1 MSTYTPIAS
10 QTLSSA
16 TATVTFSGIP
26 QTYTDLVLVMNLRDT
41 ASGTQTYPFVRFNG
55 DSGTNYSFTRFQG
68 TGSIANS
75 GRASNQNK
83 LELTEAAGAGTAANV
98 FSPTIVHLQN
108 YANTT
113 TNKTCL
119 VRINNSESGGGVAVG
134 ALVGLWRSTAA
145 ITEVTITGQT
155 SLASGSSFTL
165 YGIGAGS
172 PKAFGGDE
180 VRTDG
185 TYWYHIYNSSGVFAP
200 MTALTCDYLVVAG
213 GGGGGGGGQVYA
225 SVGGGGAGGYR
236 TGTLSLT
243 AGTNQTVTVGAGG
256 AGAVAYNGVAGIGS
270 NSVFSSITSAGGG
283 GGSSFNVTATAGG
296 SGGGGYHGA
305 PNDST
310 PQPGAAG
317 NTPATTPS
325 QGNNGG
331 NGLKRGDTTGNGG
344 GGGGAGGVGG
354 DRGTSTGGTGGAGL
368 ASSISGTSV
377 TRAGGGGGGGSG
389 GGGSA
394 TGGGGA
400 GGGGTANG
408 ANGTVNTGGGGG
420 GAGGGAGG
428 GSSNGGAGGSG
439 TVIVRYLV

>member
-1 MSTYTPIAS
+1 MSTYVPIQAI
-10 QTLSSA
+10 TLSA
-16 TATVTFSGIP
+16 NTATVSFTGIP
-26 QTYTDLVLVMNLRDT
+26 QTYTDLVLVIEGALT
-41 ASGTQTYPFVRFNG
+41 ASGNKRIYFNG
-55 DSGTNYSFTRFQG
+55 VGTDQSSTALWG
-68 TGSIANS
+68 TGSSAVSARYTGTGTCYLDVANAVTN
-75 GRASNQNK
+75 RYN
-83 LELTEAAGAGTAANV
+83 
-98 FSPTIVHLQN
+98 TIVHIQN

-113 TNKTCL
+113 TNKTYL
-119 VRINNSESGGGVAVG
+119 SRHNSAAVSTE
-134 ALVGLWRSTAA
+134 AIVGLWRSTAA
-145 ITEVTITGQT
+145 ITSFDLNVATG
-155 SLASGSSFTL
+155 SSAVYGSGSTFTL